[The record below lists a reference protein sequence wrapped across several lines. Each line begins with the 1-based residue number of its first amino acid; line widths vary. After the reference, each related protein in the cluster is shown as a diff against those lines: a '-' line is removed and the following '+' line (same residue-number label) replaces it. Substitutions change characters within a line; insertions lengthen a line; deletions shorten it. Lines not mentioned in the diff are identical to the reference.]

1 MPSYCYDS
9 RYIWNI
15 IKSWQQ
21 SIFWNQIEKE
31 FFSMKIQFALPNFG
45 SFNFILFYYKERNV
59 GNKIKQV

>member
-15 IKSWQQ
+15 IKSWKQ

-31 FFSMKIQFALPNFG
+31 FFSMKIQFAAL
-45 SFNFILFYYKERNV
+45 ILFYFILLQ
-59 GNKIKQV
+59 GT